1 MLTRFT
7 TAPALFLCT
16 ALVSPGALAQTV
28 NSGADVIDEVIVV
41 GRRTVNSSLATQGS
55 ALSPDFDYS
64 MAHDGSFADILDQTP
79 GVSLNGQGGQFQTYS
94 LRGYSRGRIRT
105 EIDGMAILTDRRA
118 GNSIAFLPSV
128 FVERTN
134 VYLGSAASLYGSG
147 AMGGVVSVDTRL
159 PKQTARSAMY
169 PKPCRNA

>member
-1 MLTRFT
+1 MRCL
-7 TAPALFLCT
+7 LCT
-16 ALVSPGALAQTV
+16 PLLSSSTLAQTD
-28 NSGADVIDEVIVV
+28 NADAEVIDEVIII
-41 GRRTVNSSLATQGS
+41 GRRVVDSSLATQGS

-64 MAHDGSFADILDQTP
+64 LSNDGSFADIVEQTP

-105 EIDGMAILTDRRA
+105 EIDGVAILTDRRA

-147 AMGGVVSVDTRL
+147 AMGGVVSIETRRHSKV
-159 PKQTARSAMY
+159 PFQSDWEARVLSETY
-169 PKPCRNA
+169 RQHGTG